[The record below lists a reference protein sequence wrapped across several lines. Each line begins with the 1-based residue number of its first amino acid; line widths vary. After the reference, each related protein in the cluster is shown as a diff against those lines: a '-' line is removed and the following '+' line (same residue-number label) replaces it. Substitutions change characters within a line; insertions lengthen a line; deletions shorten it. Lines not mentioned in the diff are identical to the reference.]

1 MNKSTKS
8 VGWRA
13 NLEHSVCCMLLDV
26 GGLTHPTQYQISN
39 YELTADVDASSSFN
53 GILQQPSELS
63 VWGEH
68 THGTTQRNTTQY
80 PGKRIQSLV
89 RQRLQELVSNGIDN
103 AHHRLSFETRLALRL
118 GGCMCF
124 VNFVSRLYNGLLKL
138 GGLSG
143 QAAKN

>member
-26 GGLTHPTQYQISN
+26 GGLTHPTQYPISN

-80 PGKRIQSLV
+80 PFKRIQPLV
-89 RQRLQELVSNGIDN
+89 LQRLQELVSHEIDN
-103 AHHRLSFETRLALRL
+103 AHQRLSSETHVALHL
-118 GGCMCF
+118 GGCMSF
-124 VNFVSRLYNGLLKL
+124 VNFVLRLYNV
-138 GGLSG
+138 
-143 QAAKN
+143 